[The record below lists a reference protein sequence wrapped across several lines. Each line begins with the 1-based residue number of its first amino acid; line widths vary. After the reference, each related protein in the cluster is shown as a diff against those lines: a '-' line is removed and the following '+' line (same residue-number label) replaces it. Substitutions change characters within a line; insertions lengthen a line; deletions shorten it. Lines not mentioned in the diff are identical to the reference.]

1 MFKLRKFLISF
12 VLGVILFQAAASGCP
27 ALAQASPT
35 PAASGAAGTTLGQ
48 EDPGSQ
54 AIIGQGGS
62 GAGAWQPDAEVTFT
76 GKLAA
81 RSEDVL
87 DWLLENYQWSN
98 IAQTSTP
105 FDKLWEFVR
114 NTVFAILGLFI
125 LAGAFLMIITRG
137 RSLTVKRLIVRFV
150 MVLILVIFSFS
161 IVRTIYALTD
171 IVQGFFLVL
180 PQEDGQSR
188 TISTQDLLNVAFSY
202 TEFKGFRRIGPEFN
216 ESAITSLLLIKA
228 TAATYYTMFIILIIR
243 KVILW
248 FFILVSPIFP
258 LLLFFK
264 PIRNTAKIWIGEFFR
279 WVLYAPLFAIFLRG
293 VVEIWKFGVG
303 TNNATGV
310 PLDFKTDLAGTTTT
324 AGQVDYPTAI
334 NILLGGPGQL
344 VLGNNNVNFRDTF
357 VLYLVALLMLWMVI
371 ILPWILLRIFLDYF
385 NGANFGE
392 SNLVKYLARNGVP
405 PSGPYRAPG
414 LYPPPGSPNAPMA
427 PPPGTAGMA
436 KSIPLTKFKH
446 TPVAE
451 MQQNMMQE
459 AVRQQ
464 ETAFEQGMSS
474 RSSVSGIGAGAVS
487 TGRIGTLNT
496 NVANIQTGAMYASN
510 LLNVSDAQSSQ
521 IVEALGLAGL
531 TIPTMGDIAKY
542 EAASMQKGGTSKEE
556 FNKLNEVLS
565 RIAGTSTL
573 TSPGEREKFTAIK
586 ARLITES
593 KKGNAVAKSVVDAAN
608 PVVTG
613 AALPQ
618 TNQVQQVNL
627 EDYEE
632 VKQTWEDNYRK
643 LEPPAGPAGSPQKR
657 SEWLKAEVAQIPK
670 VIDLLLSGDP
680 ARVEEGKR
688 MVSKILPFLLLGGF
702 SNTEIVSYLKAKL
715 EAAKAVLKEVLQVE
729 DKDADADN
737 KVEVDRTKHAQK
749 TMAASAEIPTDEPGK
764 SSPTFGSDPSARFN
778 GTNVPSISDKKDEAG
793 T

>member
-1 MFKLRKFLISF
+1 MNVLIFKNLKLKINLLPMKNLHKLFISF
-12 VLGVILFQAAASGCP
+12 LLVIVLSASNPCQVLAQTASGSAALPVSSGSAIP
-27 ALAQASPT
+27 ADRPDSIAIQGE
-35 PAASGAAGTTLGQ
+35 SGSLGG
-48 EDPGSQ
+48 E
-54 AIIGQGGS
+54 
-62 GAGAWQPDAEVTFT
+62 WQQDAEVTFT

-87 DWLLENYQWSN
+87 DWLLENYQWAKFSSS
-98 IAQTSTP
+98 TTP

-161 IVRTIYALTD
+161 IVRTIYALSD
-171 IVQGFFLVL
+171 IVQGFFLVI
-180 PQEDGQSR
+180 PQADGASR
-188 TISTQDLLNVAFSY
+188 TISTQDLLNVAFNY
-202 TEFKGFRRIGPEFN
+202 GEFKGFRRIGPDYN
-216 ESAITSLLLIKA
+216 EAAITSLLLIKV

-264 PIRNTAKIWIGEFFR
+264 PVRNTAKIWIGEFFR
-279 WVLYAPLFAIFLRG
+279 WVLYAPLFAVFLRG
-293 VVEIWKFGVG
+293 LVEIWKFGVG

-310 PLDFKTDLAGTTTT
+310 PLAFKTDLAGTTSTL
-324 AGQVDYPTAI
+324 GKVDYPTAI

-344 VLGNNNVNFRDTF
+344 VLGNNNVNYRDTF

-385 NGANFGE
+385 NGAASGDGALMKF
-392 SNLVKYLARNGVP
+392 LARNGLP
-405 PSGPYRAPG
+405 PPGRYRPPALFSPTG
-414 LYPPPGSPNAPMA
+414 TPPPPQTPPPGS
-427 PPPGTAGMA
+427 TGMA
-436 KSIPLTKFKH
+436 KSIPLTRFKH

-451 MQQNMMQE
+451 MAESMREEAARAQQALGNSAM
-459 AVRQQ
+459 
-464 ETAFEQGMSS
+464 
-474 RSSVSGIGAGAVS
+474 S

-496 NVANIQTGAMYASN
+496 NVANIQTGQLYASN
-510 LLNVSDAQSSQ
+510 LLNLSDMQSSQ
-521 IVEALGLAGL
+521 LIEALGQAGL
-531 TIPTMGDIAKY
+531 SIPTMQDIAKY
-542 EAASMQKGGTSKEE
+542 ETAAMQKSGPAHEE
-556 FNKLNEVLS
+556 FA
-565 RIAGTSTL
+565 RISEALARVAGTSNL
-573 TSPGEREKFTAIK
+573 TSPAEKEKFLAIK
-586 ARLITES
+586 TRLIAES
-593 KKGNAVAKSVVDAAN
+593 NKGNAVAKSVVDAAN

-613 AALPQ
+613 ASLPQ

-632 VKQTWEDNYRK
+632 VKQTWQENYRK
-643 LEPPAGPAGSPQKR
+643 LEPPTGPDGAPQKR
-657 SEWLKAEVAQIPK
+657 SEWLKTEIKQIPT

-680 ARVEEGKR
+680 KRVEEGKR

-715 EAAKAVLKEVLQVE
+715 EAAKTVLKEVLQVE
-729 DKDADADN
+729 EKEADADTQ
-737 KVEVDRTKHAQK
+737 VEVDRTKHTEK
-749 TMAASAEIPTDEPGK
+749 TMVAHAELPIEEAGPKSIGETPIP
-764 SSPTFGSDPSARFN
+764 GSDPMREA
-778 GTNVPSISDKKDEAG
+778 KKEPGASE
-793 T
+793 